1 MLISAL
7 AHEDIEDLIQRYPP
21 PREQRDGRILRLIP
35 ASAILPEV
43 EEFLIRSKMSMTA
56 FSLASVGSVN
66 IVQHLRRGRP
76 ITDYRYALLKHFM
89 ATNAK

>member
-1 MLISAL
+1 MNCP
-7 AHEDIEDLIQRYPP
+7 DLDELLRRYPAP
-21 PREQRDGRILRLIP
+21 HEQRGKRTLKLVP

-43 EEFLIRSKMSMTA
+43 ETFLARTQMTKTA

-76 ITDYRYALLKHFM
+76 ITDYRYALLKHYM
-89 ATNAK
+89 AGEETR